1 MTMKRISAILL
12 TLALVCTL
20 LASCSA
26 GKKELTDGTYTV
38 EVELTGGSG
47 KSSVDSPATVVV
59 NGESM
64 TAILVWNSPYYEY
77 MLVDGVR
84 YDPIQTEG
92 NSTFEIPVVM
102 DADMEVSASTIAMSE
117 PHLIDYTLHFDSSS
131 AKGE

>member
-1 MTMKRISAILL
+1 MKRISAILL
-12 TLALVCTL
+12 SFALICAL
-20 LASCSA
+20 LVSCNS
-26 GKKELTDGTYTV
+26 GPKELTDGTYTV

-59 NGESM
+59 SGGTM